1 MRLIVLIVLSWISVG
16 RAWAQDVGPFGLRMG
31 MQPTEVGKP
40 ASNPQN
46 GVYIYSRL
54 PIPFSRADEYLL
66 LFGQKSGLCKVVASG
81 VTKDTS
87 VYGSELKSEFTDI
100 RDALVSKYGGSK
112 NDYDFLKTGSIWDD
126 PQDWMM
132 ALLKK
137 ERVLAS
143 AWEFTG
149 RGDEV
154 ANLMLKANAL
164 GTNKGYVTIAYEFSN
179 FSACRAELDASDNA
193 GL

>member
-1 MRLIVLIVLSWISVG
+1 MRLMVLIVLSLISAG
-16 RAWAQDVGPFGLRMG
+16 LALAQEVGPFGLKMG
-31 MQPTEVGKP
+31 MQPAAVGKP
-40 ASNPQN
+40 DSDPQN
-46 GVYIYSRL
+46 GVYIYNRL
-54 PIPFSRADEYLL
+54 PISFSKADEYLL
-66 LFGQKSGLCKVVASG
+66 LFGPKAGLCKVVASG
-81 VTKDTS
+81 VTQETS
-87 VYGSELKSEFTDI
+87 VYGSELKSEFADLHA
-100 RDALVSKYGGSK
+100 ALVSKYGDAKS
-112 NDYDFLKTGSIWDD
+112 DYDFLKSGSIWDD

-143 AWEFTG
+143 VWEFSG
-149 RGDEV
+149 RGDQVE
-154 ANLMLKANAL
+154 NIMLKANAL